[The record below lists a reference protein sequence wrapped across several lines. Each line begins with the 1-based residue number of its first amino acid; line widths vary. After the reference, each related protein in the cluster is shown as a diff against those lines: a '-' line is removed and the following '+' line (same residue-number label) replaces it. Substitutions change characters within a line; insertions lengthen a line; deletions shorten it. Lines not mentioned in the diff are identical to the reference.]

1 MIGFAFVLGD
11 MVFFI
16 LGFGVGGLVFG
27 YIAPP
32 PHKTPPIPNLTIPPS
47 YSIIQGQ

>member
-32 PHKTPPIPNLTIPPS
+32 RTKRRPS
-47 YSIIQGQ
+47 PT

>member
-16 LGFGVGGLVFG
+16 LGFGFGGLVFG

-32 PHKTPPIPNLTIPPS
+32 PAQNAAHPQLDNPS
-47 YSIIQGQ
+47 IL